1 MIGRLTGVVLNC
13 SPGEVLLD
21 VSGVGYSVSI
31 PLSTFYALSHAGSE
45 LATLHIHTH
54 VREDAIS
61 LFGFHSVEERSMFRH
76 LTAISGIG
84 PKVALA
90 VLSGIGIEDLRR
102 AVLEKDRA
110 RLQRIPGVGRK
121 TAERML
127 LELGDRLKRA
137 GKVRPGALPGEA
149 FREDGIAG
157 GIRGDAVSAL
167 RNLGYAEEVAERAV
181 DLVLRDRGEDAG
193 LEEVLRTALGGLVK

>member
-1 MIGRLTGVVLNC
+1 MIGRLTGVVLSC

-31 PLSTFYALSHAGSE
+31 PLSTFYTLSHAGSE
-45 LATLHIHTH
+45 LATLHIHTY

-137 GKVRPGALPGEA
+137 GKMRPGALPEEA
-149 FREDGIAG
+149 FREANAG